1 MGDTPYSG
9 HSGSVSGS
17 RLDGLMT
24 ASLVTDLV
32 PRSMSESDLHV
43 SWRMR
48 RIGRRDTA
56 PERVLKVALRLE
68 GMRYRSQSLVAGVR
82 TDVILPNL
90 KVAVFIHGCFWH
102 GCPAHYS
109 RPTRHRRF
117 WARKIDSNRRRDRR
131 QALQLRRVGW
141 AVATVWE
148 HDLSRPDSPKCCT
161 VVRRLCR
168 LHGDRQTVAS
178 SKP

>member
-1 MGDTPYSG
+1 MGGAPDSGYSG
-9 HSGSVSGS
+9 DLSGS
-17 RLDGLMT
+17 RLDGLM
-24 ASLVTDLV
+24 ASGLVANLV
-32 PRSMSESDLHV
+32 RRSMSESHLHV

-56 PERVLKVALRLE
+56 PERVLKAALRRE

-109 RPTRHRRF
+109 GPTRHRRF

-131 QALQLRRVGW
+131 QAVQLRRAGW

-148 HDLSRPDSPKCCT
+148 HDLSRPDSPKCGT

-168 LHGDRQTVAS
+168 LRGPCPSAA
-178 SKP
+178 